1 MSFVQLYSLR
11 RILKLQVDNTFSR
24 PLFLFSWT
32 SLFQLLSVWKHHSE
46 WWHGKDEERKV
57 GAYFEVELIM
67 PISGG
72 PKEKQRSTN
81 CSTMR
86 FDTSIPP
93 VILTSE
99 VRKEIW
105 LYLRFVLPVPS
116 LRITKYQEWPARY
129 QKKKKKSHFS
139 IYPLPIC
146 LTQQINS
153 YVTEAN
159 RKSLDAITACNI
171 TPNNMAPPMAPPYPQ
186 RVWFASL
193 LDRIPEIIIL
203 A

>member
-129 QKKKKKSHFS
+129 QKKKKKATSPYTHCLFAWHNRS
-139 IYPLPIC
+139 IP
-146 LTQQINS
+146 TWRRQI
-153 YVTEAN
+153 AN
-159 RKSLDAITACNI
+159 RWMQLQLATSHQTIWHLQWLPP
-171 TPNNMAPPMAPPYPQ
+171 TPKGSDLQ
-186 RVWFASL
+186 VSWIESRK
-193 LDRIPEIIIL
+193 
-203 A
+203 